1 MEGLLAGQRLL
12 VVAPH
17 ADDEVIGSGGLIA
30 KIKDLGGKV
39 YVQVLTVGDL
49 NHYDGNGGGVNGK
62 TRLKELAT
70 AMEYLQVDDYEVIF
84 EDSQKHLRLDQM
96 PRRDLVNILERDA
109 KLSIDRIR
117 PTAITFPAPSYN
129 QDHEAVYKA
138 AMTACRPHLASLKS
152 FQQLVLV
159 ADAPQLCW
167 NSITFKPNF
176 YVDITAYLPKKLE
189 AFKCHKSQQRPDP
202 HNGGVESLRLLAL
215 TRGREVSV
223 EAAEAYEC
231 YRLIS

>member
-1 MEGLLAGQRLL
+1 MEECLAGKRLL

-30 KIKDLGGKV
+30 KIKDLGGEV
-39 YVQVLTVGDL
+39 FVQVVTVGDL
-49 NHYDGNGGGVNGK
+49 NHYDGGCGDVNGT
-62 TRLKELAT
+62 TRLQELNQ
-70 AMEYLQVDDYEVIF
+70 AMQYLEVDDYEVIF
-84 EDSQKHLRLDQM
+84 RDSQKHLRLDEM
-96 PRRDLVNILERDA
+96 PRRDLVNLLERDSRLA
-109 KLSIDRIR
+109 IDHTKPSI
-117 PTAITFPAPSYN
+117 ITFPAPSYN

-138 AMTACRPHLASLKS
+138 AMTACRPHLATLKP

-167 NSITFKPNF
+167 SSTSFKPSF
-176 YVDITAYLPKKLE
+176 YVDIGKYLEKKLR
-189 AFKCHKSQQRPDP
+189 AFRCHRSQQRPDP

-215 TRGREVSV
+215 WRGREVSV

-231 YRLIS
+231 YRMLV